1 MRHHG
6 CMSSSRG
13 HLPSWLGG
21 HGHRRGHARKRKR
34 KSGRLDGCDGCDC
47 DLPCCDFGLL
57 STSLLVAA
65 RAPMSERAA
74 LTAIRGYRRFFS
86 PRVPVKCRFEPSCSA
101 YALEAVTRH
110 GTRAG
115 LRLAAA
121 RLRRC
126 RPGVP
131 YGTHDPVPSAPR
143 E

>member
-1 MRHHG
+1 MRHDG
-6 CMSSSRG
+6 SMSSSRR

-21 HGHRRGHARKRKR
+21 HSHGHKRTRKKKR
-34 KSGRLDGCDGCDC
+34 DWTPDCGFCDC

-57 STSLLVAA
+57 STSLLLAA
-65 RAPMSERAA
+65 RTPMSERAA
-74 LTAIRGYRRFFS
+74 TTAIRGYRRFLS
-86 PRVPVKCRFEPSCSA
+86 PRVPVRCRFEPSCSA
-101 YALEAVTRH
+101 YALEAVNRH

-131 YGTHDPVPSAPR
+131 YGTHDPVPHDR
-143 E
+143 